1 LRKGIFVLH
10 RHRSFKYFFERLFLV
25 FVEFEITLS
34 VGYLMY
40 KCLLLVIGI
49 WELWGRKWTYVF
61 ARHRR
66 CLMKPYSRVRQIR
79 SSQLQL
85 GSL

>member
-10 RHRSFKYFFERLFLV
+10 RHRSFKYFFERLFLI

-34 VGYLMY
+34 VGYLIY
-40 KCLLLVIGI
+40 KCLVSKRDLGI
-49 WELWGRKWTYVF
+49 VGEGSGLTFF

-66 CLMKPYSRVRQIR
+66 CLMKPYSRVRQI
-79 SSQLQL
+79 
-85 GSL
+85 